1 MYIDSHCHL
10 SKEYYENLDET
21 INKAKENKVEILIIS
36 GCDKKGIIEGLD
48 IINKYE
54 NIYMT
59 IGFHPSEA
67 NITSEEDLIWLE
79 TLIKDNKKILAVGE
93 IGLDYYWV
101 KDNKELQRILFIR
114 QLDIATRLNMPV
126 VIHSREA
133 TQETYDI
140 LKEYNLRG
148 IIHCYSGSLEMA
160 KEYIKLG
167 YKIGIGGVV
176 TFKNTNLVEVVKEI
190 DIKDIT
196 LETDSP
202 YLAPTPYRGKQNSPE
217 YIPIIA
223 EKIAEIK
230 EIKKEEVGEIT
241 TSTVTSLFDLKNTVC

>member
-10 SKEYYENLDET
+10 SKEYYDSLDE
-21 INKAKENKVEILIIS
+21 IVNKAKEKNVNTLIIS
-36 GCDKKGIIEGLD
+36 GCDKNGILEGLD
-48 IINKYE
+48 IINKYD

-67 NITSEEDLIWLE
+67 NLTTEEDLIWLE
-79 TLIKDNKKILAVGE
+79 NLIKENDKIIAVGE

-101 KDNKELQRILFIR
+101 KDNKELQRDLFRR
-114 QLDIATRLNMPV
+114 QLDIATRLNLPV

-133 TQETYDI
+133 TQESYDI
-140 LKEYNLRG
+140 LKEYNLKG

-176 TFKNTNLVEVVKEI
+176 TFKNTNLVDVVKEI
-190 DIKDIT
+190 DLKDIT

-217 YIPIIA
+217 YIPLIA

-230 EIKKEEVGEIT
+230 NITKEEVGKT
-241 TSTVTSLFDLKNTVC
+241 TTNNVKELFNINV

>member
-10 SKEYYENLDET
+10 SKEYYDSIDE
-21 INKAKENKVEILIIS
+21 IVNKAKDNNVNKLIIS
-36 GCDKKGIIEGLD
+36 GCDKNGIIEGLD

-67 NITSEEDLIWLE
+67 NITTAEDLIWLE
-79 TLIKDNKKILAVGE
+79 NLIKENNKIIAVGE

-101 KDNKELQRILFIR
+101 KDNKEQQRDLFR
-114 QLDIATRLNMPV
+114 KQLSIATRLNLPV

-140 LKEYNLRG
+140 LKEYDLIG

-190 DIKDIT
+190 DLKNIT

-223 EKIAEIK
+223 QKIAEIK
-230 EIKKEEVGEIT
+230 GITKEEVGKIT
-241 TSTVTSLFDLKNTVC
+241 TNNIKELFNINI

>member
-1 MYIDSHCHL
+1 MDFIFDTHAHYNDKAFNEDRTTLLDSFTESGILGVINCGTDIEESENSISLSEKYDFMYC
-10 SKEYYENLDET
+10 
-21 INKAKENKVEILIIS
+21 AV
-36 GCDKKGIIEGLD
+36 
-48 IINKYE
+48 
-54 NIYMT
+54 
-59 IGFHPSEA
+59 GFHPEEISKA
-67 NITSEEDLIWLE
+67 NENYLEEIRKMANHQKCVA
-79 TLIKDNKKILAVGE
+79 IGE

-101 KDNKELQRILFIR
+101 KDNKEQQRDLFR
-114 QLDIATRLNMPV
+114 KQLSIATRLNLPV

-140 LKEYNLRG
+140 LKEYDLIG

-190 DIKDIT
+190 DLKDIT

-223 EKIAEIK
+223 QKIAEIK
-230 EIKKEEVGEIT
+230 GIPKEEVGKIT
-241 TSTVTSLFDLKNTVC
+241 TNNIKELFNINI

>member
-10 SKEYYENLDET
+10 SKEYYENLDE
-21 INKAKENKVEILIIS
+21 IVNKAKENNVNTLIIS

-48 IINKYE
+48 IINKYD

-67 NITSEEDLIWLE
+67 NITTEEELIWLE
-79 TLIKDNKKILAVGE
+79 NLIKENDKIIAVGE

-101 KDNKELQRILFIR
+101 KDNKELQRDLFRR
-114 QLDIATRLNMPV
+114 QLDIATRLNLPV

-133 TQETYDI
+133 TQESYDI
-140 LKEYNLRG
+140 LKEYNLKG

-176 TFKNTNLVEVVKEI
+176 TFKNTNLVDVVKEI
-190 DIKDIT
+190 DLKDIT

-217 YIPIIA
+217 YIPLIA

-230 EIKKEEVGEIT
+230 NITKEEVGEIT
-241 TSTVTSLFDLKNTVC
+241 TNNIKELFNINV